1 MNLKTF
7 IEQKMTEENLTQ
19 TAFAKKTGISQS
31 TVNNILSGAT
41 NVRADTRVK
50 IALAFGLNHRTFD
63 ENNVVAETVVTY
75 SPEVALSDQE
85 KQLLQVYRRLSSA
98 DQANILA
105 IMKTMAMSEQEL
117 GAGRDSP
124 DKDGQGR
131 GFKRNSNG

>member
-1 MNLKTF
+1 
-7 IEQKMTEENLTQ
+7 MTEENLTQ